1 MSLARTDYADSMKS
15 KKLSSS
21 RVVLLLFVLVVGP
34 LQVQS
39 VFACPMMDEV
49 MHGECCCVGHKAD
62 EDCVNADFAGAVE
75 ANTDPCCERSVTISI
90 DEEARQDARIVKP
103 VEVRSDVDP
112 PTGIVATLP
121 DRNLLPRRVAHLLDF
136 SPPAPFKS
144 GSDTYLIT
152 QRLRI

>member
-1 MSLARTDYADSMKS
+1 MKS
-15 KKLSSS
+15 KKSASS
-21 RVVLLLFVLVVGP
+21 RLLLLLFVLVVGP

-62 EDCVNADFAGAVE
+62 EDCVNADCAGAVD
-75 ANTDPCCERSVTISI
+75 ATTDPCCERSVSISI
-90 DEEARQDARIVKP
+90 DEEARQDAPIIKS

-121 DRNLLPRRVAHLLDF
+121 DFDLLPRRVAHRVDF
-136 SPPAPFKS
+136 SPSDSFKS

>member
-1 MSLARTDYADSMKS
+1 MKS
-15 KKLSSS
+15 TKSSSS
-21 RVVLLLFVLVVGP
+21 RVLLLLFILVVGP

-62 EDCVNADFAGAVE
+62 EDCVNADCAGAVH
-75 ANTDPCCERSVTISI
+75 AITDPCCERSVTISI
-90 DEEARQDARIVKP
+90 DEEARQDAPIVKP

-112 PTGIVATLP
+112 PTGIVPIIP
-121 DRNLLPRRVAHLLDF
+121 DFVLLPSRVARLLEF
-136 SPPAPFKS
+136 SPPDPFKS